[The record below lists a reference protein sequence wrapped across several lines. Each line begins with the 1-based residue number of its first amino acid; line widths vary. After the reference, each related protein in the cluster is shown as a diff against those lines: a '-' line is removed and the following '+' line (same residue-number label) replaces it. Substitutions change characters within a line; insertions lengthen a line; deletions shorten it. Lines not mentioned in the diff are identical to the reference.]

1 MGVAIL
7 RQAVLGAIRKLGR
20 YRPGREP
27 EAVLLCD
34 PGSLLGS
41 FRERGR
47 EREGER
53 NK

>member
-7 RQAVLGAIRKLGR
+7 RQAVLAAIRKLGR
-20 YRPGREP
+20 HRPGKEP

-34 PGSLLGS
+34 PGSLPEFLQGK
-41 FRERGR
+41 E
-47 EREGER
+47 EREGGR